1 MHPTCPLVE
10 RTQIRYAVLPMARQ
24 PHNRPPIQPNSRA
37 IKLPKQAA
45 APAIDEKTAARIAKL
60 QPLTITEKTFVR
72 SRPPL
77 ERSRWDKSLQRIRF
91 VAPAKGEP
99 IPSKVAENAVIETIL
114 PLRLGGLFHMQ
125 YVMLRQPQG
134 FALQAVKG
142 SFGVLGGMAE
152 SWLFEP
158 FKGGT
163 QVTLQRTLV
172 PRFKPLR
179 AYVERNHTKA
189 MKAALEALKT
199 FVEEPAK

>member
-1 MHPTCPLVE
+1 
-10 RTQIRYAVLPMARQ
+10 MARQ
-24 PHNRPPIQPNSRA
+24 PHNRPPLQQNTRA
-37 IKLPKQAA
+37 IKLPKQPA
-45 APAIDEKTAARIAKL
+45 APEIDAKTAARIAKL
-60 QPLTITEKTFVR
+60 QPLTVTEKVFVR
-72 SRPPL
+72 SRPEKVYFSSVTPL

-91 VAPAKGEP
+91 VSPSKGAP

-152 SWLFEP
+152 SWLFES

-179 AYVERNHTKA
+179 AYVERNHAKA
-189 MKAALEALKT
+189 MKTALEALKT
-199 FVEEPAK
+199 FVEETQK

>member
-1 MHPTCPLVE
+1 M
-10 RTQIRYAVLPMARQ
+10 
-24 PHNRPPIQPNSRA
+24 
-37 IKLPKQAA
+37 PKQAA
-45 APAIDEKTAARIAKL
+45 APVIDEKTAARIAKL

-72 SRPPL
+72 SRPEKVYFSSVTPL

-91 VAPAKGEP
+91 VAAAKGQP
-99 IPSKVAENAVIETIL
+99 IPSKVAENVVIETIL

-179 AYVERNHTKA
+179 AYIERNHTKA
-189 MKAALEALKT
+189 MRAALEALKN
-199 FVEEPAK
+199 FVEEPSK

>member
-1 MHPTCPLVE
+1 
-10 RTQIRYAVLPMARQ
+10 MARQ
-24 PHNRPPIQPNSRA
+24 PHNRPPIQQNTRA
-37 IKLPKQAA
+37 IKLSKQAA
-45 APAIDEKTAARIAKL
+45 APVIDDKTAAKIAKL
-60 QPLTITEKTFVR
+60 QPLTITEKTFIR
-72 SRPPL
+72 SRPEKVYFSSITPL

-91 VAPAKGEP
+91 VAPSKGEP
-99 IPSKVAENAVIETIL
+99 IPNRVTENTVIETIL

-125 YVMLRQPQG
+125 YVMVRQPQG

-179 AYVERNHTKA
+179 AYIERNHTKA
-189 MKAALEALKT
+189 MKTTLEALKT
-199 FVEEPAK
+199 FVEETQK